1 MAPDVRRGGSGSAGS
16 GSNAK
21 YRVSV
26 QVLSSYHHPK
36 LLPSYHPILQ
46 EIPKTK
52 FAFAFNGNLKTINML
67 ADFDVKKMELTT
79 DGHGLHYALVCTS
92 APKRVNQLMYCI
104 QQWNTH
110 QPNGNGI
117 CLQAMP
123 DCPEIVTFT
132 KKETHTKH
140 FIVRRILADRDK
152 AASQLGSMYRLWTVE
167 SSNEEFHSLSYR
179 HKIEA
184 GVHKSSEGSVC
195 EEQSFDVVKKRKFIN
210 SASATVGADITEA
223 LLGDDAEYF
232 YNFSNAVMGAFK
244 TLSTF
249 EASIFEE
256 EARWMQANQQCI
268 VQTKIGYAYAAF
280 NPCLGYPPPI
290 KMGATMK
297 DSPYH
302 RLKELSRCLPQSFEL
317 LACVP
322 STDPFAVERMVHA
335 HFEKFRIT
343 RRSSGRSTEFFM
355 VGKDTVCQF
364 FAELNQE
371 LLLPA

>member
-1 MAPDVRRGGSGSAGS
+1 MQGT
-16 GSNAK
+16 
-21 YRVSV
+21 
-26 QVLSSYHHPK
+26 Q
-36 LLPSYHPILQ
+36 
-46 EIPKTK
+46 KTK
-52 FAFAFNGNLKTINML
+52 FAFTFNGNLKTINML

-92 APKRVNQLMYCI
+92 TPKRVNQLIDCI

-110 QPNGNGI
+110 QPNNI

-140 FIVRRILADRDK
+140 FIVRRIFDDRDK
-152 AASQLGSMYRLWTVE
+152 AAGELESMYRLWNVE
-167 SSNEEFHSLSYR
+167 AGNEGFHSLLPQS
-179 HKIEA
+179 HISHEEQDICSIEA
-184 GVHKSSEGSVC
+184 GVHKHPEYSVYD
-195 EEQSFDVVKKRKFIN
+195 EEQSYDVVKKRKIIN
-210 SASATVGADITEA
+210 HASATVGADITEA
-223 LLGDDAEYF
+223 LLGEDAEYF

-244 TLSTF
+244 TLNTF
-249 EASIFEE
+249 EARILEE
-256 EARWMQANQQCI
+256 EAKWMQADQQCI
-268 VQTKIGYAYAAF
+268 VKTKIGYAYAAI
-280 NPCLGYPPPI
+280 NTCLGNPVPI
-290 KMGATMK
+290 KMGATMR

-322 STDPFAVERMVHA
+322 STDPFAVEKMVHA

-355 VGKDTVCQF
+355 VSKDAVCQF